1 MPMNSIVPDTDLLVA
16 VIAGT
21 TIVFIHSVAAL
32 APSAALKRAWW
43 VLGAMLGCCIVLLF
57 VHAAITF
64 GRAPSSSDLVAVTI
78 FLVGVLFIY
87 ATVWLS
93 RRTAR
98 EMLRMES
105 VAQYAYCDALT
116 GIGNRRRFTE
126 ALELAAR
133 EADRHRTSLSLVVL
147 DVDHFKSVNDTY
159 GHAAGDTVL
168 RAIADTLVAGIQP
181 ADTVCRVGGE
191 EFAVLLPGL
200 ESPFAIV
207 LAERL
212 RASVAALQIPLGARG
227 TLNVTVSL
235 GFARREHGEAGPALL
250 QRADAALY
258 AAKRSGRDCL
268 KLAV

>member
-1 MPMNSIVPDTDLLVA
+1 MPMDFIVPDTDLFVA
-16 VIAGT
+16 AIAGA

-32 APSAALKRAWW
+32 APSVALKRAWW
-43 VLGAMLGCCIVLLF
+43 VLGGMLGCCILLLF
-57 VHAAITF
+57 VHAALTF
-64 GRAPSSSDLVAVTI
+64 GRAPSLSDLVAVTI

-105 VAQYAYCDALT
+105 MAQDAYCDALT

-133 EADRHRTSLSLVVL
+133 EADRHRAPLALVVL

-168 RAIADTLVAGIQP
+168 CSIAETLAAGIRP

-191 EFAVLLPGL
+191 EFAILMPEL

-212 RASVAALQIPLGARG
+212 RASVTALQIPLGTRG
-227 TLNVTVSL
+227 SLSVTISL
-235 GFARREHGEAGPALL
+235 GFARRDHGETGPALL

-258 AAKRSGRDCL
+258 AAKHSGRDCL